1 MQSRFFDAWALTTA
15 AAVLMAITAGARSAF
30 ELFVSRLNTATG
42 VGLAT
47 ISLAD
52 ALSQLGWGLAQPFV
66 GATTA
71 HYGTAQLRVG
81 ASAVPRGPFP
91 EPVTL
96 TMPDGR
102 VIVIRAIVA
111 DDRDRV
117 AAFVRELTPQS
128 RRRRFFSAIRELSA
142 AMLDRLSHP
151 DPARE
156 RVLVAVSGAGP
167 NRRIVAI
174 AQVAPTDDAKDCEF
188 ALVVADDLQGQGLGM
203 HMMDVLIDAARAAG
217 YREVVG
223 EVLTDNRA
231 MLALARRAGF
241 ETRSSKDPTLT
252 RIVRLVGN
260 RSSAPGLGRSP
271 LQAGG
276 AASAA

>member
-1 MQSRFFDAWALTTA
+1 MQSRFFDAWALTMA
-15 AAVLMAITAGARSAF
+15 AAVLMAITAAARSAF
-30 ELFVSRLNTATG
+30 GLFVSPVNTATG
-42 VGLAT
+42 AGLAT
-47 ISLAD
+47 ISRAD
-52 ALSQLGWGLAQPFV
+52 ALSQLGWELAQPLV
-66 GATTA
+66 GAA
-71 HYGTAQLRVG
+71 SACYGTAWLKTG
-81 ASAVPRGPFP
+81 AAAVLRGPCP

-96 TMPDGR
+96 AMPDGR
-102 VIVIRAIVA
+102 VIAIRAIVA

-142 AMLDRLSHP
+142 AMLDRLTHP

-156 RVLVAVSGAGP
+156 RVLVAITGAGP

-174 AQVAPTDDAKDCEF
+174 AQVVPTDGGEDCEF
-188 ALVVADDLQGQGLGM
+188 ALVVADDLQGRGLGIRM
-203 HMMDVLIDAARAAG
+203 LDVVIEAARTAG

-223 EVLTDNRA
+223 EVLRDNRA

-241 ETRSSKDPTLT
+241 EARSSKDPTLT
-252 RIVRLVGN
+252 RIGRLVGI
-260 RSSAPGLGRSP
+260 RSSAPGLGRRP

-276 AASAA
+276 AAIAA